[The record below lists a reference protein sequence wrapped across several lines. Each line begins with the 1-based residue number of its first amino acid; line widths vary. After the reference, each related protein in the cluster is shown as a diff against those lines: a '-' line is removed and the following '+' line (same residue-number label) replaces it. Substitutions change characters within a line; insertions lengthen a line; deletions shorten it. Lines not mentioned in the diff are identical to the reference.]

1 MLPKKKKLKKLKKL
15 KKNRAIMAFINRER
29 NALVGFYK
37 LSRVFL
43 KKIFIN
49 FKIVTLKKRNLNV
62 ESLRYQ

>member
-1 MLPKKKKLKKLKKL
+1 
-15 KKNRAIMAFINRER
+15 MAFINRER

-43 KKIFIN
+43 KKLFIN
-49 FKIVTLKKRNLNV
+49 FKIVTLKKRNLNL